1 MIKSKT
7 MAVRDSEIPYVDSNN
22 DLQGS
27 VPSLAF
33 FVCEHGVTGSGT
45 TAYVEDAVNKLRVA
59 TGSGTQVTNNRIDTD
74 ATVIF
79 NDIHDSNGTA
89 APDATAM
96 AAVGAA
102 LSLSATQDIFM
113 VVAGLPETNGT
124 DEYLNFTIRDSS
136 YSSLVAV
143 RGKTGT
149 ANAPRISDDAG
160 IVVEE
165 TFTILTSA
173 TDNVICHISDRT
185 ANRLNG
191 YRNEG
196 KNDAAYQGGGN
207 VDISLVT
214 GTLTFDTIP
223 EAQLRGHIAGAAYFR
238 LPAGT
243 INGNPAHFRAIA
255 DWMGAQWL
263 AGNYVIHPEL
273 SKY

>member
-74 ATVIF
+74 ATNAF
-79 NDIHDSNGTA
+79 NLLADSTG
-89 APDATAM
+89 ATT
-96 AAVGAA
+96 GAA
-102 LSLSATQDIFM
+102 LTAINTALQLTATQDILM

-124 DEYLNFTIRDSS
+124 DEYLNFTFRDNGGSS
-136 YSSLVAV
+136 IVAV
-143 RGKTGT
+143 RGRTG
-149 ANAPRISDDAG
+149 ASPNAPSITDNSGNTAT
-160 IVVEE
+160 E
-165 TFTILTSA
+165 TFTALTSA

-214 GTLTFDTIP
+214 DTLAFGSAP
-223 EAQLRGHIAGAAYFR
+223 QAQLRGHIAGAAFFR

-243 INGNPAHFRAIA
+243 INSNPSHFRALA